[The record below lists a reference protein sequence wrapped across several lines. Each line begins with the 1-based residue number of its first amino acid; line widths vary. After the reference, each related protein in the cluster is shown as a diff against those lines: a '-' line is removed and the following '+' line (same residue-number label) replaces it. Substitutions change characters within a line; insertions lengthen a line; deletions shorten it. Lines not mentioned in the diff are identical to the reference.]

1 MNEKEKKI
9 SSIIMLGFFIFIVVM
24 YHQKNDNSLTKN
36 KKYQIVEI
44 VDCKI
49 FGKNFTKY
57 GFYFDG
63 KYRNNTSNRLLYKNE
78 TDSIIGMKA
87 WIEYDSLNS
96 DNSQLIFGYQIP
108 QDITPPKSGWK
119 KIPDYFKKIYW
130 KL

>member
-1 MNEKEKKI
+1 
-9 SSIIMLGFFIFIVVM
+9 MLGFFIFIVVM

-78 TDSIIGMKA
+78 RDSIIGMKA
-87 WIEYDSLNS
+87 LIEYDSLNS

-119 KIPDYFKKIYW
+119 KIPDYFKKIY
-130 KL
+130 